1 MKIFKYISLVILSA
15 VIVSCGGNTEQTEI
29 NSTTVQNNF
38 TALENFVPTTG
49 GASITFNE
57 MEFEFPSM
65 EQGESV
71 MHSFYF
77 VNSGDAPLVLTEVKG
92 SCGCTGVE
100 YPKQPILPGEKGK
113 IDAEVSTATKS
124 IGHTF
129 KVRVYVSS
137 NASENKV
144 TLALKGTPTEPK

>member
-1 MKIFKYISLVILSA
+1 MKYFNYISLVVLYVI
-15 VIVSCGGNTEQTEI
+15 IVSCDAN
-29 NSTTVQNNF
+29 TVQNEINAN
-38 TALENFVPTTG
+38 TVENNYSALENYESTKG

-57 MEFEFPSM
+57 IEFEFPSM
-65 EQGESV
+65 EQGEDV
-71 MHSFYF
+71 THSFYF

-113 IDAEVSTATKS
+113 IDAEVSTVSKS
-124 IGHTF
+124 IGRTF

-137 NASENKV
+137 NAIENKV
-144 TLALKGTPTEPK
+144 TLALKGTPIEAK

>member
-1 MKIFKYISLVILSA
+1 MKYINYISLVVLS
-15 VIVSCGGNTEQTEI
+15 VIIFSCGDNTDQDQI
-29 NSTTVQNNF
+29 NANTVENNYS
-38 TALENFVPTTG
+38 ALENYESIKG

-57 MEFEFPSM
+57 TEFEFPSM
-65 EQGESV
+65 EQGEDV

-113 IDAEVSTATKS
+113 IDAEVSTASKS
-124 IGHTF
+124 VGRTF

-137 NASENKV
+137 NAIENKV
-144 TLALKGTPTEPK
+144 TLALKGTPIETK

>member
-1 MKIFKYISLVILSA
+1 MRIINLISITFFSC
-15 VIVSCGGNTEQTEI
+15 IIISCGGKQDQKDI
-29 NSTTVQNNF
+29 NATTVKNNY
-38 TALENFVPTTG
+38 TALENFKPTLG
-49 GASITFNE
+49 GAQIVFNE
-57 MEFEFPSM
+57 DEFEFPAM

-100 YPKQPILPGEKGK
+100 YPEHPILPGEKGK
-113 IDAEVSTATKS
+113 IDAEVSTATKKV
-124 IGHTF
+124 GRTF

-137 NASENKV
+137 NAIANRV
-144 TLALKGTPTEPK
+144 TLTLKGTPTESK

>member
-1 MKIFKYISLVILSA
+1 MKSLKYISLVVLA
-15 VIVSCGGNTEQTEI
+15 VVFISCGGNTQQTEI
-29 NSTTVQNNF
+29 TSETVQNNY
-38 TALENFVPTTG
+38 TALENFVATTD
-49 GASITFNE
+49 GAAISFNE
-57 MEFEFPSM
+57 KEFEFPEM

-71 MHSFYF
+71 SHSFYF

-100 YPKQPILPGEKGK
+100 YPKDPILPGEKGK

-129 KVRVYVSS
+129 KVKVYVSS
-137 NASENKV
+137 NAKKSKE
-144 TLALKGTPTEPK
+144 TLALKGTPIEPK

>member
-1 MKIFKYISLVILSA
+1 MKYFKYISFTILTA
-15 VIVSCGGNTEQTEI
+15 IIVSCGGNTEQTEI
-29 NSTTVQNNF
+29 NSDTVQNNYS
-38 TALENFVPTTG
+38 ALEDFVATKD
-49 GASITFNE
+49 GAAITFNE
-57 MEFEFPSM
+57 LEYEFPNM

-100 YPKQPILPGEKGK
+100 YPKEPILPGNKGK

-124 IGHTF
+124 VGRTF

-137 NASENKV
+137 NAMENKV